1 LGNGPIAGRLMGV
14 FRTIVEIA
22 VLPMLDTG
30 EEVPLRGPI
39 AFQLVGDEHPWHVRQ
54 AFEPLTEELFGSM
67 LVPPALHQNIK
78 AVPVLV
84 HRAPQIVSFAANG
97 EKYFIQMP
105 LVTRLRATTSKLI
118 GIWLPK
124 LPAPLP
130 DGFIRHDNTPG
141 EQQLF
146 DIAIAEAEAEVQPDA
161 MADDLNWEAV
171 VLGPI
176 PTSEP

>member
-1 LGNGPIAGRLMGV
+1 V
-14 FRTIVEIA
+14 
-22 VLPMLDTG
+22 
-30 EEVPLRGPI
+30 
-39 AFQLVGDEHPWHVRQ
+39 HY
-54 AFEPLTEELFGSM
+54 
-67 LVPPALHQNIK
+67 QNIK